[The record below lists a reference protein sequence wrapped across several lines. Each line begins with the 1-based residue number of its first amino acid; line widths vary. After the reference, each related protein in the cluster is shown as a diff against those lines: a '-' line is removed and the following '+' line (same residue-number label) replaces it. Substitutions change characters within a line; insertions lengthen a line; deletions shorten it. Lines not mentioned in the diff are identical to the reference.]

1 MSRQGDFLIYCV
13 EKYKTAKKLTGRQVA
28 ELFSRYGIWDYIYS
42 CFEALHTTG
51 ENYII
56 DEELDLDRIVDD
68 YTPYIRKVIQNM
80 VNNNLS
86 EEDKEEIIIDTF
98 FILWKRYKENYY
110 INSLSSYVAGIA
122 RNLAKEK
129 LKSYKY
135 TFDIEPYENLI
146 ECSNLNSYFQ
156 EIEEIDEIYKRIEGL
171 KPIDTKIINMFY
183 YSAKSVKDIAK
194 ELKIS
199 EVNVKTRLH
208 RVRNKIRQELKK
220 GGF

>member
-1 MSRQGDFLIYCV
+1 MKD
-13 EKYKTAKKLTGRQVA
+13 KKEQ
-28 ELFSRYGIWDYIYS
+28 
-42 CFEALHTTG
+42 

-56 DEELDLDRIVDD
+56 DGKIDLDRIVDD
-68 YTPYIRKVIQNM
+68 YTPYLRKVIQNM

-86 EEDKEEIIIDTF
+86 EEDKEEIVIDTF

-110 INSLSSYVAGIA
+110 INSLSSYMAGIA

-135 TFDIEPYENLI
+135 IFDIEPYENLI

-156 EIEEIDEIYKRIEGL
+156 EIEEVEEIDEIYKRIEGL
-171 KPIDTKIINMFY
+171 KLIDAKIINMFY

-208 RVRNKIRQELKK
+208 RVRRKIRQELKK